1 MVIHLSLGV
10 LRDFTSNE
18 VCRLQVAHNN
28 FSRTVGER
36 NNDKSLS
43 CTNITL
49 LVYTYVYVLLP
60 KKKSSKM
67 SSAAA
72 ADAQFHTNQDNVVA
86 LPRSTQE
93 NNNNKRKSLN

>member
-1 MVIHLSLGV
+1 MVIHLSLDV

-28 FSRTVGER
+28 FSRTVGGR

-43 CTNITL
+43 CRNITL

-72 ADAQFHTNQDNVVA
+72 VAQFHTNQDNVVA
-86 LPRSTQE
+86 IH
-93 NNNNKRKSLN
+93 RKTITKESR